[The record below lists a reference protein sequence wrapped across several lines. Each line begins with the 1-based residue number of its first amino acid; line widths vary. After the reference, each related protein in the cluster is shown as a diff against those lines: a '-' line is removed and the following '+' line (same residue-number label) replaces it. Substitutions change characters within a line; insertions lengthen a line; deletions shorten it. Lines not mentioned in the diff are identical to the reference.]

1 MGCCHW
7 HGPWC
12 HGGYGYPPPDYGPRA
27 HGPRRRRRGRW
38 VLDEEDLEEYLA
50 DLESEI
56 AAVRRDLEARRSQ
69 PSDT

>member
-12 HGGYGYPPPDYGPRA
+12 HRGYGYPPPDYGPPA
-27 HGPRRRRRGRW
+27 YGPRRRRRRRW
-38 VLDEEDLEEYLA
+38 VPDDEDLEDYLA
-50 DLESEI
+50 ELEAEI
-56 AAVRRDLEARRSQ
+56 AAVRRDLSARRSQ